1 MAVALL
7 VRMVVSVWP
16 VAVVI
21 LVVVLKDVPVIERG
35 GAGMAGMHHRKLPRG
50 RRKTPSGPHALG
62 LVASGPSWRALR
74 LTFPTMSHEGGTLS
88 GLGAAKSSDC

>member
-21 LVVVLKDVPVIERG
+21 LVVVPKDVPVIERG
-35 GAGMAGMHHRKLPRG
+35 GAGMAGMHDRKLPRG
-50 RRKTPSGPHALG
+50 RRKTPSGPHPLG
-62 LVASGPSWRALR
+62 LVASG
-74 LTFPTMSHEGGTLS
+74 TFVARSPADFSHHES
-88 GLGAAKSSDC
+88 